1 MAESKP
7 TKLQMAKEI
16 QYLIAAAQ
24 DMSAVMDLEP
34 VIKTDYLIDLK
45 NKTVTATHL
54 QNVVSNLQ
62 ADIKRDAKMIE
73 PEDKF
78 QPDTH
83 KVLADLN
90 VKVPRP
96 AAKEE
101 VIEDEDDVMPTP
113 SPPMEEEMPK
123 FDYSK
128 CVTEVICKDALIIEP
143 AQVLL
148 KLKPEITLWEIA
160 KYLESDSEGKIKK
173 DHAYQLL
180 SRRFP
185 KKPEPT
191 IDNSERP
198 EPAKTE
204 PTTDNITET
213 EYTINN
219 SETAESEPTIDNSEA
234 LEQANYNKLL
244 DKIVSILPEEPPL
257 NWEPAPFKQAA
268 KKVKIII
275 GRLNPFIVV

>member
-24 DMSAVMDLEP
+24 DMSAVMDLDP

-54 QNVVSNLQ
+54 QNVVANLQ

-73 PEDKF
+73 PQDKF

-101 VIEDEDDVMPTP
+101 VVEEVVEDETEDDVMPTP
-113 SPPMEEEMPK
+113 SPPMEEE
-123 FDYSK
+123 
-128 CVTEVICKDALIIEP
+128 VE
-143 AQVLL
+143 
-148 KLKPEITLWEIA
+148 
-160 KYLESDSEGKIKK
+160 KK
-173 DHAYQLL
+173 EKEA
-180 SRRFP
+180 STP
-185 KKPEPT
+185 KKSPSPVKARIKVSAKEMDP
-191 IDNSERP
+191 ILFSEKSI
-198 EPAKTE
+198 E
-204 PTTDNITET
+204 
-213 EYTINN
+213 
-219 SETAESEPTIDNSEA
+219 
-234 LEQANYNKLL
+234 
-244 DKIVSILPEEPPL
+244 DKIQDVADTYNCELGKATSIFNAHVKYREKTKP
-257 NWEPAPFKQAA
+257 
-268 KKVKIII
+268 KK
-275 GRLNPFIVV
+275 